1 MAIVIVVVVNTPPV
15 RVQATVRPLLL
26 AERQEEY
33 EAHVP
38 TCPKCGL
45 RELHFVGAIVCCEC
59 GYLGYANSTGWY
71 STCNGSLYDGP
82 FTTKQE
88 ARDSADAANEEDKH
102 EYHEDRDLPEYGITF
117 QK

>member
-45 RELHFVGAIVCCEC
+45 RELHFIDGRALCEC
-59 GYLGYANSTGWY
+59 G
-71 STCNGSLYDGP
+71 
-82 FTTKQE
+82 KRE
-88 ARDSADAANEEDKH
+88 
-102 EYHEDRDLPEYGITF
+102 
-117 QK
+117 